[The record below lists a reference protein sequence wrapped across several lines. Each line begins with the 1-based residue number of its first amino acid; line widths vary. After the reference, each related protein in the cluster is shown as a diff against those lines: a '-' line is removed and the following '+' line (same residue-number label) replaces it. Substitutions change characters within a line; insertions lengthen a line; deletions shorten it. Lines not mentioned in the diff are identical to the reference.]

1 MLLPSA
7 LRRKAGAFLEDG
19 IGKKYYQKQVEGGV
33 LLHPRQASCG
43 YLGCIPAVGSVTCCG
58 PAPLPTPPRCLS
70 GCAGWVM
77 HRDLPLALNYG
88 LTWPWRKQTFQE
100 RATAAL
106 KLMSNRG
113 NETLVPFGKKKKRRN
128 SGKVIAMGSL
138 VKIIKKTNHHL

>member
-58 PAPLPTPPRCLS
+58 PAPPPLPFGLCRVGTAQRFTISTEL
-70 GCAGWVM
+70 WIN
-77 HRDLPLALNYG
+77 LALEEANVS
-88 LTWPWRKQTFQE
+88 RK
-100 RATAAL
+100 
-106 KLMSNRG
+106 SNSSTKI
-113 NETLVPFGKKKKRRN
+113 NEQQR
-128 SGKVIAMGSL
+128 
-138 VKIIKKTNHHL
+138 